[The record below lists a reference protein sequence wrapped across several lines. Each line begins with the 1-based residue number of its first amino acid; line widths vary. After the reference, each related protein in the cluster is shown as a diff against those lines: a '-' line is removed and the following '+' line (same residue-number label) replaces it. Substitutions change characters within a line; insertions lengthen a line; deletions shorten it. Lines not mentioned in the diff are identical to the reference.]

1 MSAAPSP
8 SSRSDVLLPAVP
20 SWQEAAVCKGRT
32 DLFFPKRS
40 ERPEARERRER
51 AAAML
56 CQKCPVRVPCQQDAR
71 ENREYGF
78 WGGESE
84 HERHLAGFKV
94 AAPVG
99 LYDARKGRRRA
110 SLTAVAGD

>member
-1 MSAAPSP
+1 M
-8 SSRSDVLLPAVP
+8 
-20 SWQEAAVCKGRT
+20 CKGRT